1 VGSISEEIEN
11 MAKFK
16 VTDHFMVPDHILLS
30 EKDVETVLKQ
40 YKITRDQLPK
50 IKQSDPCI
58 RSLEAK
64 GEVTDPGKIVK
75 IVRKS
80 ETAGEV
86 VAYRVIIEG

>member
-1 VGSISEEIEN
+1 

-16 VTDHFMVPDHILLS
+16 VSDHFMVPEHILLNDK
-30 EKDVETVLKQ
+30 EAEAVMKQ
-40 YKITRDQLPK
+40 YKIKRDQLPK

-64 GEVTDPGKIVK
+64 GEVTDPGKIVR

>member
-1 VGSISEEIEN
+1 

-16 VTDHFMVPDHILLS
+16 VSDHFMVPEHILLTDK
-30 EKDVETVLKQ
+30 EAEAIMKQ
-40 YKITRDQLPK
+40 YKIDHDQLPK

-58 RSLEAK
+58 RAIEAK
-64 GEVTDPGKIVK
+64 GELPDIGKIIK

>member
-1 VGSISEEIEN
+1 

-16 VTDHFMVPDHILLS
+16 VSDHFMVPEHILLTA
-30 EKDVETVLKQ
+30 KETEVVMKQ
-40 YKITRDQLPK
+40 YKIARDQLPK

-58 RSLEAK
+58 RAIEAK
-64 GEVTDPGKIVK
+64 GSVTEPGMIIK

>member
-1 VGSISEEIEN
+1 

-16 VTDHFMVPDHILLS
+16 VSDHFMVPEHILLNA
-30 EKDVETVLKQ
+30 KETEAVMKQ

-58 RSLEAK
+58 RAIEAK
-64 GEVTDPGKIVK
+64 GEVTEPGKIIK